1 MNQNRLLK
9 SVGTVYNKISKKLK
23 RSTVMNNFIY
33 ENKTKVYFGK
43 GGVKEY
49 LCCVLKH
56 YGSNV
61 MLAYGGGSVKKNG
74 VYDEVTEI
82 LKAAGKNVTEF
93 SGIMPNPTYA
103 KVLEGARLAREN
115 SVDFILAV
123 GGGSVI
129 DCCKIVS
136 AQAKL
141 DEDIWDME
149 TVKKVFP
156 TNFVPMG
163 AIVTASGTG
172 SEMNAGAVIT
182 NEDKKIK
189 CGLFG
194 AQADFAFL
202 DPMYT
207 MSVPFK
213 QVISGAFDTLSHAME
228 TYFGKPDGNNLSDDI
243 GEAVMRSVIKNMRA
257 LLKNHDD
264 YEARSELMW
273 ASSMAENGILK
284 IGKITDFQAHQIE
297 HQLGAYTDCNHGQGL
312 AVIHPVLYRHIYR
325 DGVDRFARF
334 AENVWKIAGNGAAEE
349 TALAGIKALADFIK
363 EVGLPTTFTEMGIPK
378 DTDFKAI
385 ADSTNIT
392 AGCCK
397 KLTHEEILEI
407 LKECV

>member
-1 MNQNRLLK
+1 M
-9 SVGTVYNKISKKLK
+9 K

-74 VYDEVTEI
+74 VYDEVMEI

-103 KVLEGARLAREN
+103 KVLEGARLVREN

-141 DEDIWDME
+141 TEDIWDME
-149 TVKKVFP
+149 TEKKVFP

-228 TYFGKPDGNNLSDDI
+228 TYFGKPDGNNLSDDFS
-243 GEAVMRSVIKNMRA
+243 EAVMRSVIKNMRT
-257 LLKNHDD
+257 LMKNHDD

-312 AVIHPVLYRHIYR
+312 AVIHPVLYRHIYK
-325 DGVDRFARF
+325 DGVSRFARF
-334 AENVWKIAGNGAAEE
+334 AENVWKIAGSGTAEE

-392 AGCCK
+392 AGCCQ

>member
-1 MNQNRLLK
+1 
-9 SVGTVYNKISKKLK
+9 
-23 RSTVMNNFIY
+23 MNNFIY

-43 GGVKEY
+43 SGVKEY
-49 LCCVLKH
+49 LGCVLKH
-56 YGSNV
+56 YGSSV

-74 VYDEVTEI
+74 VYDEVMEI
-82 LKAAGKNVTEF
+82 LKAAGKTVTEF

-103 KVLEGARLAREN
+103 KVQEGARLAREN

-136 AQAKL
+136 AQARL
-141 DEDIWDME
+141 DEDIWKME
-149 TVKKVFP
+149 TVKRVFP
-156 TNFVPMG
+156 TEFVPMG

-182 NEDKKIK
+182 NKDKKIK

-202 DPMYT
+202 DPTYT
-207 MSVPFK
+207 RSVPFK

-228 TYFGKPDGNNLSDDI
+228 TYFGKPDENNLSDEFS
-243 GEAVMRSVIKNMRA
+243 EAVMRSVIKNMRT
-257 LLKNHDD
+257 LMKNHDD

-312 AVIHPVLYRHIYR
+312 AVIHPVLYRHIYK
-325 DGVDRFARF
+325 DGVERFARF
-334 AENVWKIAGNGAAEE
+334 AENVWKIAGNGTAEE
-349 TALAGIKALADFIK
+349 TALAGIKALAGFIK

-378 DTDFKAI
+378 DTDFKAV